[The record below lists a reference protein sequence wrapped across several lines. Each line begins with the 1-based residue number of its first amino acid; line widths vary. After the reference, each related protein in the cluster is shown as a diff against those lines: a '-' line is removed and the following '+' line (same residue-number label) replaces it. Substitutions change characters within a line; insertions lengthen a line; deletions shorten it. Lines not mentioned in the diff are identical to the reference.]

1 MSDRTDIAKKV
12 AAAESAAES
21 ISGADMWAQGGYV
34 EHSDKDDKSFMRYCM
49 LSAFAIRMARM
60 PHENLD
66 DLAQFLGFKDEEE
79 AIQWNDDENRTQAE
93 VVLRLQKAAQRGG
106 LTCDS

>member
-12 AAAESAAES
+12 AAAESAAETL
-21 ISGADMWAQGGYV
+21 AAKDNWTQGSYV
-34 EHSDKDDKSFMRYCM
+34 KNDDDGHMAFCM
-49 LSAFAIRMARM
+49 LTTFAIRMARM

-66 DLAQFLGFKDEEE
+66 DLAQFLGFKSEDE
-79 AIQWNDDENRTQAE
+79 AVAWNDDENRTQAE